1 MSEEMVSDPAEST
14 PSGDAVN
21 SLIGSQ
27 EAEPVELGEGEYF
40 LAENIKGSGDKPD
53 WYLGDKYKSV
63 ADQAKAYTEL
73 QKKFG
78 GFTGAPQDGYKAPE
92 GVDPEDDAYKAFS
105 EFAAKNNMNQELFN
119 EGFEFYKTALG
130 VSEEVSAESEL
141 AKLGDNAEQ
150 RIGQIETFLK
160 NNVKDAS
167 DYEEIQNMAT
177 DAKSIM
183 LIEKMM
189 QVLAPKKLP
198 IDGGEH
204 PEGLTMEKI
213 MELSMKKN
221 ENGQYLRSVDPAFNA
236 KIEKMMQ
243 SMG

>member
-1 MSEEMVSDPAEST
+1 MSEEMINDPAENT
-14 PSGDAVN
+14 PPGDSVN

-78 GFTGAPQDGYKAPE
+78 GFTGAPQDGYKTPE

-130 VSEEVSAESEL
+130 VSEEVSAESEI

-204 PEGLTMEKI
+204 PEGYTMEKVLE
-213 MELSMKKN
+213 MSMKKN
-221 ENGQYLRSVDPAFNA
+221 ENGQYLRSVDPAYNE
-236 KIEKMMQ
+236 KIEKLMQ

>member
-1 MSEEMVSDPAEST
+1 MSEETVTDPAEST
-14 PSGDAVN
+14 PSGDSVN
-21 SLIGSQ
+21 SLIGNQ

-40 LAENIKGSGDKPD
+40 LAENIKGSGDKPEWFND
-53 WYLGDKYKSV
+53 GKYKTIL
-63 ADQAKAYTEL
+63 DQAKAYPEL
-73 QKKFG
+73 RKKLS
-78 GFTGAPQDGYKAPE
+78 GFTGAPESYEAPE

-105 EFAAKNNMNQELFN
+105 EFAAKNNMNQDLFN

-130 VSEEVSAESEL
+130 VSEEISAESEL

-160 NNVKDAS
+160 NNVKDAA
-167 DYEEIQNMAT
+167 DYEAIQNMAT

-204 PEGLTMEKI
+204 PEGYTMDQVLE
-213 MELSMKKN
+213 MSMKKN
-221 ENGQYLRSVDPAFNA
+221 ENGQYLRSVDPAYNA
-236 KIEKMMQ
+236 KVEKLMQ